1 MSETEKLRRSAF
13 KRNRKRWILI
23 QTVIVAILT
32 LAVVA
37 SAVAYNRI
45 DQTYYINYTEDANVD
60 YKVYLKDNS
69 FYEEEYLGA
78 GQSYVSSLIDKVVAD
93 LKYELDIKADGM
105 EYEYSYKIDTVMTI
119 KDKNVTVLE
128 KVYPVKPLQTF
139 TESENK
145 VVITEQATI
154 DYTQYNGFASKFF
167 EDLNLTSSKYDS
179 TLSLVMTVNV
189 KGASAEL
196 AEDTANT
203 YRLSLDMPLVL
214 STMEIEMQS
223 TVPTG
228 ESKVV
233 ASTDAIDTTV
243 FMDVVKFGGIADVV
257 LILILIAFIFLT
269 RNDDINYDIKVRK
282 ILRNYRSFI
291 QIITRDFNSDGY
303 QVVGVTRFDEMLG
316 IRDTVMSPILMF
328 ENDDQTM
335 TRFYIPAS
343 ASLLYMFEIKVDNFD
358 ELYGIGDEEEGI
370 PIPTEPDEPDP
381 TDPAPIPTEEVV
393 EESAEE
399 TAPEVVET
407 VESAEAPVEEAPI
420 DEAPAEEAPVEEEP
434 AEEPAEETPVEEEL
448 APVEESA
455 AADPVP
461 EIVEPVSEE
470 IAPVAVEDP
479 VVDDATAVSEPIPE
493 EKAEAP
499 IQGVPTAPSA
509 PEAESEPESA
519 SAPVEESASAPVEE
533 PAEASAPA
541 EPENKDAVRFIPELV
556 ELGGDDDD
564 DSEDGPTAIAYVG
577 EGGNLINIRCSRSF
591 IANLIQSGSAV
602 KENYSELKNYI
613 LSFKGVKDRA
623 SWRVESYK
631 KGRIQLFKIKI
642 RGKTICLYCA
652 LNPDEFDESR
662 YYHERTDAKVYEN
675 VPMLV
680 RIRSDRGLK
689 RAKELVDAVMNR
701 FEIAPNPKAKP
712 VDYREAYP
720 YETTRDLVAKGM
732 IKLMNEDGTPMVIPG
747 LTPNEESAPAS
758 AKGTDEVK
766 IIDPTADK
774 AEIDAAM
781 ATVIPSLDELDYTN
795 CEIVETADG
804 VEIIGVVIPEKP
816 SGNTVYPYDPSGE
829 KVEKGDVVLVP
840 AHDEAKGKDV
850 VKKGAVAYGN
860 RKVDPATVSPL
871 KKVIGIVKRKLEDAL
886 TPKFDEDKK

>member
-13 KRNRKRWILI
+13 KRNRKRWIII

-32 LAVVA
+32 LAVIA

-45 DQTYYINYTEDANVD
+45 DRTYYINYTEDANVD

-69 FYEEEYLGA
+69 FYDEEYLGA

-93 LKYELDIKADGM
+93 LRYELDIEADGM
-105 EYEYSYKIDTVMTI
+105 EYEYSYQIDTIMTI
-119 KDKNVTVLE
+119 KDKNATVLE
-128 KVYPVKPLQTF
+128 KVYPVKPLKSF

-154 DYTQYNGFASKFF
+154 DYTQYNSFASKFF
-167 EDLNLTSSKYDS
+167 EDLSLSSSRYDS
-179 TLSLVMTVNV
+179 TLSLVMTVHV

-233 ASTDAIDTTV
+233 ASNDAIDTTL
-243 FMDVVKFGGIADVV
+243 FMDVVKYGGIADI
-257 LILILIAFIFLT
+257 ILIVALIAFIFLT
-269 RNDDINYDIKVRK
+269 RNDDINYDIKVRR

-343 ASLLYMFEIKVDNFD
+343 ATLLYMFEIKVDNFD

-381 TDPAPIPTEEVV
+381 TDPDPTDPDPTPVVEDESASAEDASTEVAEAV
-393 EESAEE
+393 VVEEESAEE
-399 TAPEVVET
+399 APVEEP
-407 VESAEAPVEEAPI
+407 VDEAPVEEPV
-420 DEAPAEEAPVEEEP
+420 DEAPVEEPAEEAPVEETV
-434 AEEPAEETPVEEEL
+434 EEPAEEAPVEETVEETVEEPAEE
-448 APVEESA
+448 APVEEPVAEEPLEETEAAEVTEEPSAEGEETAESA

-470 IAPVAVEDP
+470 CVCEVADP
-479 VVDDATAVSEPIPE
+479 VVADVTAESEPIPE

-499 IQGVPTAPSA
+499 LVDA
-509 PEAESEPESA
+509 PEAPRD
-519 SAPVEESASAPVEE
+519 SAPAEEESASAPVEE
-533 PAEASAPA
+533 TPVEETPVEETPVEEESASAESV
-541 EPENKDAVRFIPELV
+541 EPFIPELI
-556 ELGGDDDD
+556 ELGGEDE

-577 EGGNLINIRCSRSF
+577 EGGNLVSIRCSRSF
-591 IANLIQSGSAV
+591 VANLIQSGSAV
-602 KENYSELKNYI
+602 KETYSELKNYI
-613 LSFKGVKDRA
+613 LSFKGVKDRM
-623 SWRVESYK
+623 SWRVETYK
-631 KGRIQLFKIKI
+631 KGRIQLFKMKI

-652 LNPDEFDESR
+652 LNPDDFDQSR
-662 YYHERTDAKVYEN
+662 YFHERTDAKVYEN

-680 RIRSDRGLK
+680 RIRSERGLK
-689 RAKELVDAVMNR
+689 RAKELVDAVMSR
-701 FEIAPNPKAKP
+701 FEILPNPKAKP

-720 YETTRDLVAKGM
+720 YETTRDLVVKGM
-732 IKLMNEDGTPMVIPG
+732 VRLMNEDGTPMVIPG
-747 LTPNEESAPAS
+747 LSPESTEGEE
-758 AKGTDEVK
+758 
-766 IIDPTADK
+766 
-774 AEIDAAM
+774 
-781 ATVIPSLDELDYTN
+781 
-795 CEIVETADG
+795 
-804 VEIIGVVIPEKP
+804 
-816 SGNTVYPYDPSGE
+816 
-829 KVEKGDVVLVP
+829 
-840 AHDEAKGKDV
+840 
-850 VKKGAVAYGN
+850 
-860 RKVDPATVSPL
+860 
-871 KKVIGIVKRKLEDAL
+871 
-886 TPKFDEDKK
+886 

>member
-13 KRNRKRWILI
+13 KRNRKRWIII

-32 LAVVA
+32 LAVIA

-45 DQTYYINYTEDANVD
+45 DRTYYINYTEDANVD

-69 FYEEEYLGA
+69 FYDEEYLGA

-93 LKYELDIKADGM
+93 LRYELDIEADGM
-105 EYEYSYKIDTVMTI
+105 EYEYSYQIDTIMTI

-128 KVYPVKPLQTF
+128 KVYPVKPLKSF

-154 DYTQYNGFASKFF
+154 DYTQYNSFASKFF
-167 EDLNLTSSKYDS
+167 EDLNLSSSRYDS
-179 TLSLVMTVNV
+179 TLSLVMTVHV

-233 ASTDAIDTTV
+233 ASNDAIDTTL
-243 FMDVVKFGGIADVV
+243 FMDVVKYGGIADIL
-257 LILILIAFIFLT
+257 LIVALVAFIFLT
-269 RNDDINYDIKVRK
+269 RNDDINYDIKVRR

-343 ASLLYMFEIKVDNFD
+343 ATLLYMFEIKVDNFD

-381 TDPAPIPTEEVV
+381 TDPDPTPVV
-393 EESAEE
+393 EDESA
-399 TAPEVVET
+399 
-407 VESAEAPVEEAPI
+407 SAEDASAEVAEAVAVEE
-420 DEAPAEEAPVEEEP
+420 ESVEEAPVEEPIEEAP
-434 AEEPAEETPVEEEL
+434 VEEPAEEVPVEE
-448 APVEESA
+448 PVAEEPLEETEAAEVTEEPSAEGEETAESA

-470 IAPVAVEDP
+470 CVCVVADP
-479 VVDDATAVSEPIPE
+479 VVADVTAESEPIPE

-499 IQGVPTAPSA
+499 LADA
-509 PEAESEPESA
+509 PEAPVESA
-519 SAPVEESASAPVEE
+519 PAEEESASAPAKDAPVVEE
-533 PAEASAPA
+533 SAPVEEESASTPVEETPAEEESASAESV
-541 EPENKDAVRFIPELV
+541 EPFIPELV
-556 ELGGDDDD
+556 ELGGEDE

-577 EGGNLINIRCSRSF
+577 EGGNLVSIRCSRSF
-591 IANLIQSGSAV
+591 VANLIQSGSAV
-602 KENYSELKNYI
+602 KETYSELKNYI
-613 LSFKGVKDRA
+613 LSFKGVKDRM
-623 SWRVESYK
+623 SWRVETYK

-652 LNPDEFDESR
+652 LNPDDFDQSR
-662 YYHERTDAKVYEN
+662 YFHERTDAKVYEN

-680 RIRSDRGLK
+680 RIRSERGLK
-689 RAKELVDAVMNR
+689 RAKELVDAVMSR
-701 FEIAPNPKAKP
+701 FEILPNPKAKP

-720 YETTRDLVAKGM
+720 YETTRDLVVKGM
-732 IKLMNEDGTPMVIPG
+732 VRLMNEDGTPMVIPG
-747 LTPNEESAPAS
+747 LNPESTEGEE
-758 AKGTDEVK
+758 
-766 IIDPTADK
+766 
-774 AEIDAAM
+774 
-781 ATVIPSLDELDYTN
+781 
-795 CEIVETADG
+795 
-804 VEIIGVVIPEKP
+804 
-816 SGNTVYPYDPSGE
+816 
-829 KVEKGDVVLVP
+829 
-840 AHDEAKGKDV
+840 
-850 VKKGAVAYGN
+850 
-860 RKVDPATVSPL
+860 
-871 KKVIGIVKRKLEDAL
+871 
-886 TPKFDEDKK
+886 